1 MLFRSLGAALEAGVH
16 GQAVTPFILSY
27 LHRESGGRTQRA
39 NKDLVA
45 QNARLAGEIATS
57 SSARS

>member
-1 MLFRSLGAALEAGVH
+1 VH